1 MFSVFR
7 RLEATGLFSWWSPPR
22 RRQQVLT
29 VSSGLLI
36 GVALVADYAAG
47 LGTLRAVLMTA
58 AAAIAGGD
66 IARRAV
72 RHLGNRHVSIELLVT
87 IAALGAI
94 LIGEYWEA
102 AAVTFLFALGAYLE
116 ARTMRRTR
124 QALGA
129 LIDRAPSTA
138 IVVRDGEQ
146 REVPARDL
154 ASGPGQI
161 PTSAFGTTQAAGIEM
176 QKKRGETVAVL
187 QDGLSGLSRV
197 PPEPAG
203 QPPDVEAWMEERL
216 DRDAVQIYTGVEE
229 SMASSDVDTLVE
241 AVGGEVARRHFDEI
255 GGLALDHP
263 QRFESAVRTRLV
275 DLRSD
280 SVGADR

>member
-1 MFSVFR
+1 MEPFHRVRSFEERPEGYLEDGHFWLREFVTGGSFLVRMADSGLLVFRGPERDFDESVPWPFRPAVSSLRSELDRDRFREAVDYVSNYTFSVFAPLSMGVEYDWDQTPAVIGR
-7 RLEATGLFSWWSPPR
+7 AIWDDTEEAYVPIDVTERVFEEL
-22 RRQQVLT
+22 
-29 VSSGLLI
+29 
-36 GVALVADYAAG
+36 GVA
-47 LGTLRAVLMTA
+47 TLPT
-58 AAAIAGGD
+58 
-66 IARRAV
+66 
-72 RHLGNRHVSIELLVT
+72 IE
-87 IAALGAI
+87 
-94 LIGEYWEA
+94 
-102 AAVTFLFALGAYLE
+102 
-116 ARTMRRTR
+116 
-124 QALGA
+124 
-129 LIDRAPSTA
+129 
-138 IVVRDGEQ
+138 